1 MTYTKNH
8 VRIWVAQQIQALID
22 DCEYFTLSHEAFR
35 DAVDAATDYL
45 LDRLD
50 TYAVTETEYTDV
62 DTWLATLT
70 PRQWEQEFSD
80 WNWGQTFYYDYLEA
94 IDLEPRTQ
102 TTTLTWE
109 GAYSPTDS
117 GQVTVDLEVTWK
129 PQNITWATD
138 TPEPAYLWLVKPPVK
153 LTGNYASA
161 LALIT
166 GEVEVPRRGGHI
178 FTPHLVGAGDKLEE
192 GDYTLTPS
200 TNNPPGVEVDV
211 ILYRAGGVPDR
222 IAKIQNDELE
232 Y

>member
-8 VRIWVAQQIQALID
+8 VCIWVAQQIQALID
-22 DCEYFTLSHEAFR
+22 DSEYFTLSHEAFR
-35 DAVDAATDYL
+35 DVADAATDYM

-50 TYAVTETEYTDV
+50 TYILTETEYNDV

-80 WNWGQTFYYDYLEA
+80 WNWGQTFYDEYLEG
-94 IDLEPRTQ
+94 IDLEPRTR

-109 GAYSPTDS
+109 GAYSPADPGHT
-117 GQVTVDLEVTWK
+117 TVRLEVTWK

-138 TPEPAYLWLVKPPVK
+138 TPEPVYLWLDEPPVK
-153 LTGNYASA
+153 LTGDYATA
-161 LALIT
+161 LALTT

-178 FTPHLVGAGDKLEE
+178 FTPHMADSATKMKE
-192 GDYTLTPS
+192 GEYHIIPDP
-200 TNNPPGVEVDV
+200 NMPPGVEVDV
-211 ILYRAGGVPDR
+211 ILYRAGGAPDL